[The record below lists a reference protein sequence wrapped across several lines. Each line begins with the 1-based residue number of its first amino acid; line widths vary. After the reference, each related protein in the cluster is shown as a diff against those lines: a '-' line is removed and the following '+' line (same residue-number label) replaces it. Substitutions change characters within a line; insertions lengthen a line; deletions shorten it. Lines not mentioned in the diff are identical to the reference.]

1 MLQTEQILNLLII
14 GSFLFLLPGFWKL
27 GSLIVRWL
35 MARYVRTGTIVIRVT
50 ATDSLI
56 EKLMAIDDRRAG
68 KGSHG

>member
-1 MLQTEQILNLLII
+1 
-14 GSFLFLLPGFWKL
+14 
-27 GSLIVRWL
+27 
-35 MARYVRTGTIVIRVT
+35 MARYVRTGTIVIRVKGTDGQVRETTVT

>member
-35 MARYVRTGTIVIRVT
+35 MARYVRTGTIVI
-50 ATDSLI
+50 
-56 EKLMAIDDRRAG
+56 
-68 KGSHG
+68 